1 MPLSWAGSAIDA
13 RSWGFGLKRKI
24 PGKLRKDARSVVNGT
39 DEVVEVIN
47 LFVCIVDIVIKP
59 TLMLQKI

>member
-1 MPLSWAGSAIDA
+1 MPLSWAGSVIDA

-39 DEVVEVIN
+39 NEVEEVIS
-47 LFVCIVDIVIKP
+47 LFVCIVDMLAKP
-59 TLMLQKI
+59 TLMLQRI

>member
-1 MPLSWAGSAIDA
+1 MPLSWTGSAIDA

-39 DEVVEVIN
+39 DEVEEAIS
-47 LFVCIVDIVIKP
+47 LFVCIVDIVTKP
-59 TLMLQKI
+59 TLMPRKI